1 MYIPLMGC
9 AQQGAGGA
17 PLAAEIDPS
26 AVFND
31 LVEVAAP
38 ATGSVVTFTNQGGF
52 DVSVLA
58 SGGTGVYT
66 YAWTVVWFDENSDTF
81 PFPGNPGTE
90 RFAVNSNG
98 TTNAARY
105 NTFTVDGARGPNTGD
120 VFEGIFDGRC
130 VVTDGVDAV
139 IVPVQFICAG
149 ISL

>member
-1 MYIPLMGC
+1 MYISLMGC

-26 AVFND
+26 AAFND
-31 LVEVAAP
+31 LIEVVGAAS
-38 ATGSVVTFTNQGGF
+38 GSVVTFTNQGGF

-66 YAWTVVWFDENSDTF
+66 YSWTFVWIDENSDTF
-81 PFPGNPGTE
+81 PFPGALGTE

-105 NTFTVDGARGPNTGD
+105 NTLTVDGARGPNSGD
-120 VFEGIFDGRC
+120 TWEGIFGGRC

-139 IVPVQFICAG
+139 SVPVTFICAG
-149 ISL
+149 VSL

>member
-1 MYIPLMGC
+1 MYISLMGC

-26 AVFND
+26 AAFND
-31 LVEVAAP
+31 LIEVVGAAS
-38 ATGSVVTFTNQGGF
+38 GSVVTFTNQGGF

-66 YAWTVVWFDENSDTF
+66 YSWTFVWIDENSDTF
-81 PFPGNPGTE
+81 PFPGALGTE

-105 NTFTVDGARGPNTGD
+105 NTLTVDGARGPNSGD
-120 VFEGIFDGRC
+120 TWEGIFGGRC

-139 IVPVQFICAG
+139 SVPVTFTCVG
-149 ISL
+149 VSF